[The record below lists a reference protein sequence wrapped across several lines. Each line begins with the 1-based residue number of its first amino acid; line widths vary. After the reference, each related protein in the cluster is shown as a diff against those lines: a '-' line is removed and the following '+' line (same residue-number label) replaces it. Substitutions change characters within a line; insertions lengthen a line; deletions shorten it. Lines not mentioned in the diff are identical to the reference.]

1 MLVYEILAFEM
12 YIERISGVFWSPIQ
26 VWNFKASLASF

>member
-12 YIERISGVFWSPIQ
+12 YIERKSGVFWSLIQ
-26 VWNFKASLASF
+26 AWNFKASLASF